1 MKTRNYL
8 TFVSIILIASLLP
21 FVSQAQGYDSGKV
34 QKKTEFKWPEGK
46 KMAVSLTFDD
56 ARLSQPDFGIPLLDK
71 NGVKAT
77 FYVSPDNMLQRA
89 DAWKKAVKN
98 GHDIGNH
105 SLLHPCTGNFDWS
118 RHKAL
123 EDYTLMSMDEELDS
137 ANKII
142 YTTLGVTP
150 VSFAFP
156 CGQKFVGRGELTK
169 SYIPVIASKFE
180 SGRGWRDEGPNDPA
194 FCDMSQLTGMELD
207 GKSFEE
213 VKSLIESA
221 RDKGQWL
228 VLAGHEMNTGGV
240 QTSIL
245 STIEAICKY
254 AADPANGIWIA
265 DVHSVA
271 SYVKEKRSEVAFSE
285 VPLYKNPI
293 YPVEQRVNDLLSRMT
308 LEEKVGQMNIPTCYS
323 SELGWGL
330 NSNAPYM
337 WDMENTKEVREKQL
351 EGCRKWAAGTHNTVF
366 GPGGGFFTLSDRLI
380 YEGPERQAMVL
391 NELQKIAIEKTRLGI
406 PLFQIEE
413 GTHGLMCPGGT
424 VFPEGLA
431 IGSSWNRNLVRQI
444 YTAAAQEGR
453 SIGVHGLCT
462 LVIEPN
468 RDPRMGRNE
477 EGFSEDPYMCSQIA
491 AEIVQA
497 LQGYDIS
504 APDKL
509 AAFLCHYPGQ
519 SQPVS
524 GFERGAMEISERKF
538 REVFLPSFKTGI
550 KKYGALGVMATYP
563 AIDGV
568 AVHSSE
574 KILTGILREELGFKG
589 IVVCEGGGLGT
600 IVTERHAATQK
611 EAGILAIKAGVD
623 IGISIEDAYMGG
635 LIENVNEGKISMD
648 EVDRAVSRLLRL
660 KFQMGLFENP
670 YVDPEKAKKIVNS
683 KEHSELALKAEREGI
698 VLLKNEK
705 KLLPLKKD
713 IKSIAVIGPDA
724 DAPIDQLGDYH
735 PQFVPQ
741 HVVTIL
747 EGIKNKVSP
756 KATVTYVKGC
766 EVIGDKLNEIARAK
780 AAAKKADVAVV
791 VIGEAGYTT
800 NGEGRDV
807 ASLDLTGMQ
816 EELLKAVFSTG
827 TPTIAVLVNG
837 RPLSIRWA
845 SGNIP
850 AIVEAWMCGEQGG
863 NAVADVLFGDYNP
876 SGKLPV
882 SIPRTVGQF
891 PFYYNHSA
899 TKEGAKYIDMDATPL
914 YEFGFGLSYTT
925 FEYSNLR
932 ITPEKINPEG
942 SIDIT
947 LDVKNTGPVK
957 GDEVVQLYI
966 NDIVSSTSKPVIEL
980 KGYEKVSLEPGE
992 TKPVKLKLTPEE
1004 LSLLDRD
1011 MNLVVEP
1018 GIFEVM
1024 VGSSS
1029 ADIRLKGN
1037 VEVMNSEVLTVI
1049 PKK

>member
-1 MKTRNYL
+1 MKIQNI
-8 TFVSIILIASLLP
+8 FSSISVSLLLSMFP
-21 FVSQAQGYDSGKV
+21 VTGQAQGYESGIS
-34 QKKTEFKWPEGK
+34 QKKSDFQWPEGK
-46 KMAVSLTFDD
+46 KMAISLTFDD
-56 ARLSQPDFGIPLLDK
+56 ARLSQPDLGIPLLDK
-71 NGVKAT
+71 YGVKAT
-77 FYVSPDNMLQRA
+77 FYLSPDNMMKRLDEWR
-89 DAWKKAVKN
+89 KAASN

-118 RHKAL
+118 RQKAL
-123 EDYTLMSMDEELDS
+123 ENYTLMSMNAELDS
-137 ANKII
+137 ANQVINKE
-142 YTTLGVTP
+142 LGITP

-156 CGQKFVGRGELTK
+156 CGQKFVGRGEYTK
-169 SYIPVIASKFE
+169 SYIPVVAAKFE
-180 SGRGWRDEGPNDPA
+180 SGRGWLDEGPNDPV
-194 FCDMSQLTGMELD
+194 FCDLSQLTGMELD
-207 GKSFEE
+207 SKSFEQ
-213 VKSLIESA
+213 VKVLIETA
-221 RDKGQWL
+221 RKKGSWL
-228 VLAGHEMNTGGV
+228 VLAGHEMNDSGV

-254 AADPANGIWIA
+254 AADPANGIWI
-265 DVHSVA
+265 DNVHAIA
-271 SYVKEKRSEVAFSE
+271 SYIKEKRGEPAFTT
-285 VPLYKNPI
+285 VPLYRNPVFPI
-293 YPVEQRVNDLLSRMT
+293 EQRLNDLLSRMT

-330 NSNAPYM
+330 DSNAPYM
-337 WDMENTKEVREKQL
+337 WDMDNTREVREKQL
-351 EGCRKWAAGTHNTVF
+351 EGCRKWAAGTHNKVF
-366 GPGGGFFTLSDRLI
+366 GPGGGFFTLSDRLV
-380 YEGPERQAMVL
+380 YEGPERQATIM
-391 NELQKIAIEKTRLGI
+391 NELQKIAVEKTRLGI

-424 VFPEGLA
+424 IFPEGLA
-431 IGSSWNRNLVRQI
+431 IGASWNRNLVRQI
-444 YTAAAQEGR
+444 YIAAAQEGR

-477 EGFSEDPYMCSQIA
+477 EGYSEDPYLCSQIA
-491 AEIVQA
+491 GEIVQA

-509 AAFLCHYPGQ
+509 VSFLCHYPGQ

-524 GFERGAMEISERKF
+524 GFERGAMEISERKV

-574 KILTGILREELGFKG
+574 KILTGILREELGFRG
-589 IVVCEGGGLGT
+589 IVVSEGGGLGT

-611 EAGILAIKAGVD
+611 EAGILAIRAGVD
-623 IGISIEDAYMGG
+623 VGISIEDAYMGG
-635 LIENVNEGKISMD
+635 LIENVHDGKISVN

-670 YVDPEKAKKIVNS
+670 YVDPDRAKKIVNS
-683 KEHSELALKAEREGI
+683 QEHRDLALKAEREGI

-705 KLLPLKKD
+705 KLLPLRKE

-724 DAPIDQLGDYH
+724 DAAIDQLGDYH
-735 PQFVPQ
+735 PQFIPQ
-741 HVVTIL
+741 HVVTVL

-756 KATVTYVKGC
+756 KTKIAYVKGC
-766 EVIGDKLNEIARAK
+766 NVTGNKLNEIDKAK
-780 AAAKKADVAVV
+780 AAAKNADIAVV
-791 VIGEAGYTT
+791 VIGEAGYIT

-807 ASLDLTGMQ
+807 ASLDLTGLQ
-816 EELLKAVFSTG
+816 EDLLKAVYSTG
-827 TPTIAVLVNG
+827 TPTIVVLING
-837 RPLSIRWA
+837 RPLSVRWA
-845 SGNIP
+845 SENIP

-863 NAVADVLFGDYNP
+863 NAIADVLFGDINP

-882 SIPRTVGQF
+882 SIPRTIGQF

-899 TKEGAKYIDMDATPL
+899 TREGAKYIDMPATPL

-925 FEYSNLR
+925 FGYSNLR
-932 ITPEKINPEG
+932 INPDKINDEG
-942 SIDIT
+942 NVDIT
-947 LDVKNTGPVK
+947 LDVKNTGTVK

-966 NDIVSSTSKPVIEL
+966 NDIISSTSRPVIEL

-992 TKPVKLKLTPEE
+992 TKTVTLKLTPEE

-1011 MNLVVEP
+1011 MNQVVEP
-1018 GIFEVM
+1018 GIFKVL

-1029 ADIRLKGN
+1029 ADIRLKGEF
-1037 VEVMNSEVLTVI
+1037 EVKNGYELTSKL
-1049 PKK
+1049 KK

>member
-1 MKTRNYL
+1 MKFQSL
-8 TFVSIILIASLLP
+8 SCSLFIILIFSLL
-21 FVSQAQGYDSGKV
+21 STAGNAQGYQSGTS
-34 QKKTEFKWPEGK
+34 QKKSDFKWPEGR
-46 KMAVSLTFDD
+46 KMAISLTFDD
-56 ARLSQPDFGIPLLDK
+56 ARLSQPDLGIPLLDK
-71 NGVKAT
+71 YGVKAT
-77 FYVSPDNMLQRA
+77 FYVSPDNMLQRVE
-89 DAWKKAVKN
+89 AWQKAVKT

-105 SLLHPCTGNFDWS
+105 SLVHPCTGNFDWS
-118 RHKAL
+118 RNKAL
-123 EDYTLMSMDEELDS
+123 ENYTLMTMNSELDS
-137 ANKII
+137 ANQVIKM
-142 YTTLGVTP
+142 TLGITP

-156 CGQKFVGRGELTK
+156 CGQKFVGRGEQTK
-169 SYIPVIASKFE
+169 SYIPVVAAKFE
-180 SGRGWRDEGPNDPA
+180 SARGWLDEGPNDPS
-194 FCDMSQLTGMELD
+194 FCDFSQLTGMELD
-207 GKSFEE
+207 GKSFDQ
-213 VKSLIESA
+213 VKIIIDAA
-221 RDKGQWL
+221 REKGSWL
-228 VLAGHEMNTGGV
+228 VLAGHEMNAGGS

-254 AADPANGIWIA
+254 AADPANGIWLE
-265 DVHSVA
+265 DVHAVA
-271 SYVKEKRSEVAFSE
+271 SYIKEKRGEPPFSGL
-285 VPLYKNPI
+285 PLYKNPI
-293 YPVEQRVNDLLSRMT
+293 FPVEQRVTDLLSRMT

-323 SELGWGL
+323 TELGWGL

-337 WDMENTKEVREKQL
+337 WDMEKTKEVREKQL

-366 GPGGGFFTLSDRLI
+366 GPGGGFFTLSDRLVH
-380 YEGPERQAMVL
+380 EGPERQALVM
-391 NELQKIAIEKTRLGI
+391 NELQKIAVEKTRLGI
-406 PLFQIEE
+406 PLFEIEE

-424 VFPEGLA
+424 IFPEGLA

-444 YTAAAQEGR
+444 YTVAAKEGK

-477 EGFSEDPYMCSQIA
+477 EGYSEDPYMCSQIA
-491 AEIVQA
+491 AQIVQA
-497 LQGYDIS
+497 IQGYDIS

-509 AAFLCHYPGQ
+509 VAFLCHYPGQ

-524 GFERGAMEISERKF
+524 GFERGAMEVSERKF
-538 REVFLPSFKTGI
+538 RDVFLPSFKTGI

-589 IVVCEGGGLGT
+589 IVVSEGGGLGT

-623 IGISIEDAYMGG
+623 VGISIEDAYMGG
-635 LIENVNEGKISMD
+635 LIENVHDGKISMS

-670 YVDPEKAKKIVNS
+670 YVDPEKAKMVVHS
-683 KEHSELALKAEREGI
+683 KEHQALALQAAREGI
-698 VLLKNEK
+698 VLLRNEK

-724 DAPIDQLGDYH
+724 DAKIDQLGDYY

-741 HVVTIL
+741 DVVTVL
-747 EGIKNKVSP
+747 DGIRGKMSP
-756 KATVTYVKGC
+756 KAKITYVKGC
-766 EVIGDKLNEIARAK
+766 DVTGDKLNEIAKAK
-780 AAAKKADVAVV
+780 SAAKNADVAIV
-791 VIGEAGYTT
+791 VIGEEGYKT

-807 ASLDLTGMQ
+807 ASLDLTGLQ
-816 EELLKAVFSTG
+816 EELLKAVYSTG
-827 TPTIAVLVNG
+827 TPTIAVLING
-837 RPLSIRWA
+837 RPLSVRWA
-845 SGNIP
+845 SENIP

-876 SGKLPV
+876 SGKLPI

-899 TKEGAKYIDMDATPL
+899 TKEGAKYIDMPATPL

-925 FEYSNLR
+925 FEYSNLH
-932 ITPEKINPEG
+932 ISPEKINSEG
-942 SIDIT
+942 DVEIT
-947 LDVKNTGPVK
+947 LDIKNTGAVK

-966 NDIVSSTSKPVIEL
+966 NDVISSTSRPVIEL
-980 KGYEKVSLEPGE
+980 KGYEKVSLLPGQ
-992 TKPVKLKLTPEE
+992 TSTVKLRLTPEE

-1011 MNLVVEP
+1011 MNAVVEP

-1029 ADIRLKGN
+1029 VDIRLKGQF
-1037 VEVMNSEVLTVI
+1037 EVKDGYVLSVNQ
-1049 PKK
+1049 KN